1 MPATWQGLAMGLVG
15 ALLRQTAV
23 PVPDAVAD
31 VSAASFASP
40 ATMSWLAPTIAS
52 VVTALL
58 TVYIAGRQ
66 RRDAADVRNEAEERK
81 EIRETARQ
89 KEHFKTRFLY
99 ERASHATTKAELAS
113 AQAEI
118 NRLRTLVR
126 GDADGT

>member
-1 MPATWQGLAMGLVG
+1 MGAPWSGLTLGLLG
-15 ALLRQTAV
+15 ALLRQTGV
-23 PVPDAVAD
+23 PVTDVAAE
-31 VSAASFASP
+31 VSVATLASP

-58 TVYIAGRQ
+58 TVWIAGRQ
-66 RRDAADVRNEAEERK
+66 KRDAADLRNEAEERK